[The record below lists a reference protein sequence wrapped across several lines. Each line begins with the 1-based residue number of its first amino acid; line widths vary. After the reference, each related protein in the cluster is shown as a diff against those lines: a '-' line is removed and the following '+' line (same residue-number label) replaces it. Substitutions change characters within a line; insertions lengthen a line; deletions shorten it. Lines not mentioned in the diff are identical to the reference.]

1 VCKKRSVYLLRV
13 HRLLQ
18 RAYSISAG
26 VHKSSYHK
34 WSLTRF
40 VIEELMILKQGSL
53 SNKRC
58 C

>member
-1 VCKKRSVYLLRV
+1 MVFDSVPIINQGLV
-13 HRLLQ
+13 
-18 RAYSISAG
+18 
-26 VHKSSYHK
+26 YHK

-40 VIEELMILKQGSL
+40 GIEELMILKQGSL